1 MTEPEQEELLRTEP
15 EQPEDIETLKREA
28 AEAKKKAED
37 YLAGWQRAQADFI
50 NYKRRAEQEKDELSK
65 FANAKLLLTILP
77 IIDDLEG
84 AFESVPAQSE
94 LGWVEGFKIIE
105 RKLKA
110 NLEAQGLTPVE
121 AVGQPF
127 DPNFHEAVREASG
140 KEGIVIQEIEKGYLL
155 HGKLLRPAKVIVGKG
170 EEEKE
175 D

>member
-1 MTEPEQEELLRTEP
+1 MTEPEQKNLLRTEP
-15 EQPEDIETLKREA
+15 EPPEDIETLKREA
-28 AEAKKKAED
+28 AETKKKAED

-50 NYKRRAEQEKDELSK
+50 NYKRRAEQEKEELSK
-65 FANAKLLLTILP
+65 FANAKLLLTLLP
-77 IIDDLEG
+77 VIDDLER
-84 AFESVPAQSE
+84 AFESVPAQFE
-94 LGWVEGFKIIE
+94 LGWVEGFKMIE

-110 NLEAQGLTPVE
+110 SLEVQGLTPIE

-127 DPNFHEAVREASG
+127 DPNFHEAVREANG